1 MTTGLLVQVV
11 VAVEQYGRD
20 KLIGQ
25 LLDLHQ
31 QVELIPLVLVVLVEM
46 IQKQVILQENLH
58 KVEMVI

>member
-11 VAVEQYGRD
+11 EVVEHCG
-20 KLIGQ
+20 KEWLIGQ
-25 LLDLHQ
+25 LLDLQQ
-31 QVELIPLVLVVLVEM
+31 QVEPILLVLVVLVLM